1 MWRFSRVAGRLS
13 KQLRA
18 QGTTSFSRLNG
29 FSPSVGGI
37 SGCAAVKNSPE
48 SEPSRGFA
56 ATSASTGFDG
66 RVTQVIGAV
75 VDVQF
80 DGDLPPIMSALEVQ
94 GHNVRLVLEVAQHLG
109 ENTVRTI
116 AMDTTEGLVRGQSVS
131 NTGSPIQVMV
141 SSNISKDT
149 SINPTLRK
157 QIPVGRAT
165 LGRIMNVI
173 GEPIDECGPIET
185 SSSLAIHREAPPF
198 VDQSTEM
205 EMLVTGI
212 KVHNADFL

>member
-1 MWRFSRVAGRLS
+1 MRRFSRTAQRLS
-13 KQLRA
+13 TDLFYRETHFWRQSRSSVLHVLKRDNHASTKSSSL
-18 QGTTSFSRLNG
+18 TS
-29 FSPSVGGI
+29 
-37 SGCAAVKNSPE
+37 
-48 SEPSRGFA
+48 SRGFA
-56 ATSASTGFDG
+56 AAAVADSAADG

-80 DGDLPPIMSALEVQ
+80 DGDLPPIMSALEVD
-94 GHNVRLVLEVAQHLG
+94 GHEIRLVLEVAQHLG

-116 AMDTTEGLVRGQSVS
+116 AMDTTEGLVRGQSVL
-131 NTGSPIQVMV
+131 NTGSPI
-141 SSNISKDT
+141 
-149 SINPTLRK
+149 

-185 SSSLAIHREAPPF
+185 SASLAIHREAPPF

-212 KVHNADFL
+212 KVIERVHPFLYSGTCSDVSFSIFSP